1 MLLSCGEFSVWSIQ
15 CSLKL
20 EDSSFQE
27 PARAFRQES
36 FEYQFITL
44 TPASSSFCGPW
55 GLLTFR
61 IFSYLLKSFYSLLQA
76 TSCWCFVWKDF
87 SGYLSSVLPEA
98 KAFSICQG
106 ETMCFK
112 DFQIWGE
119 NITLK
124 FFGTYE
130 QWEEDAKEKF
140 IFYNLHHHAINFI
153 LRSW

>member
-76 TSCWCFVWKDF
+76 TSRWCFVWKDF

-98 KAFSICQG
+98 KTFSICQG